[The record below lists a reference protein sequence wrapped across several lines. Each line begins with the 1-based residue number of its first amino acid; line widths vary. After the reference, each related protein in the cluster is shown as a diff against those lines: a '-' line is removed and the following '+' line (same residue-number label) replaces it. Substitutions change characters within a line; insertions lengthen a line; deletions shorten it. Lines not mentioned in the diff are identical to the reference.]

1 MVRRTKEE
9 ALATRHKLLDA
20 AEHLFQAQGVSRTS
34 LQDIA
39 RRAGATRGA
48 VYWHFKDKADLF
60 NAMMERVTLPLE
72 QSFQDQLGQEQREE
86 QEEKEGQEEALRGYA
101 DPLARIRS
109 GVAAALLRIASDP
122 QTRRV
127 FEVATHKVEYVGE
140 LQSLRLRHLKSR
152 SDFLAQVERGFEAA
166 ARHHALELP
175 VPATAAAQG
184 LHAIIDGLIQ
194 SWLLES
200 ADFDLVSLGR
210 DVVEV
215 YLRGLGFP
223 GTGKDVAV
231 PL

>member
-60 NAMMERVTLPLE
+60 NAMMERVILPLE
-72 QSFQDQLGQEQREE
+72 QSFQDQLEQ
-86 QEEKEGQEEALRGYA
+86 EGQEGQEGHT
-101 DPLARIRS
+101 DPLVRIRS
-109 GVAAALLRIASDP
+109 GVGEALLRIASDP

-140 LQSLRLRHLKSR
+140 LQAVRLRHLKSR
-152 SDFLAQVERGFEAA
+152 SDFLAQVERGFQAA

-175 VPATAAAQG
+175 VPAAAAAQG

-194 SWLLES
+194 NWLLES

-223 GTGKDVAV
+223 GTGQAAAS
-231 PL
+231 PWS

>member
-1 MVRRTKEE
+1 VVRRTKEE

-72 QSFQDQLGQEQREE
+72 QAFQDRLGEE
-86 QEEKEGQEEALRGYA
+86 QIQT
-101 DPLARIRS
+101 DPLARICS
-109 GVAAALLRIASDP
+109 GVGEALVRIASDP

-127 FEVATHKVEYVGE
+127 FEVATHKVEYVDE
-140 LQSLRLRHLKSR
+140 LVAVQQRHLKSR
-152 SDFLAQVERGFEAA
+152 SDFLAQVERGLEAA
-166 ARHHALELP
+166 ARRHGVQLP
-175 VPATAAAQG
+175 VPAATAAQG

-194 SWLLES
+194 GWLLES
-200 ADFDLVSLGR
+200 ADFDLVSLGQ
-210 DVVEV
+210 DVMQV

-223 GTGKDVAV
+223 DAGSNKAV
-231 PL
+231 QP

>member
-72 QSFQDQLGQEQREE
+72 QSFQNQLGQEE
-86 QEEKEGQEEALRGYA
+86 QGGQEEAPRGYA
-101 DPLARIRS
+101 DPLARIRN

-140 LQSLRLRHLKSR
+140 LQALRLRHLKSR
-152 SDFLAQVERGFEAA
+152 SDFLAQVERGLQAA
-166 ARHHALELP
+166 ARHHARELP
-175 VPATAAAQG
+175 VPAAAAAQG

-223 GTGKDVAV
+223 GTGKDGAA
-231 PL
+231 PS

>member
-1 MVRRTKEE
+1 MVRRTKED

-72 QSFQDQLGQEQREE
+72 KTFQDQLGQEGREE
-86 QEEKEGQEEALRGYA
+86 QNAHT

-109 GVAAALLRIASDP
+109 GVGEALLRIASDP

-166 ARHHALELP
+166 ARHHALELA
-175 VPATAAAQG
+175 VPAAAAAQG

-200 ADFDLVSLGR
+200 TDFDLVSLGR

-223 GTGKDVAV
+223 GPGKSATAS
-231 PL
+231 PGS

>member
-72 QSFQDQLGQEQREE
+72 QAFQERLG
-86 QEEKEGQEEALRGYA
+86 KEGQT
-101 DPLARIRS
+101 DPLGRIRS
-109 GVAAALLRIASDP
+109 SVGEALARIASDP

-127 FEVATHKVEYVGE
+127 FEVATQKVEYVDE
-140 LQSLRLRHLKSR
+140 LVEVRRRHLKSR
-152 SDFLAQVERGFEAA
+152 GDFLIQVERGFLDAVQK
-166 ARHHALELP
+166 HGLELP
-175 VPATAAAQG
+175 VPAATAAQG

-194 SWLLES
+194 NWLLES
-200 ADFDLVSLGR
+200 ADFDLVTLGQ
-210 DVVEV
+210 DVVDV
-215 YLRGLGFP
+215 YLRGLGFIHP
-223 GTGKDVAV
+223 GSDGQNRS
-231 PL
+231 